1 MTGLTRI
8 TTYKVDKYDN
18 NSTAGETR
26 GVAAVDDMIGC
37 DVAVYDGYGGVG
49 KNDMDDKV
57 KKVIDDAKLDE
68 NTNNQS
74 LEDARGGF
82 QKSGQGQRHHRG
94 ADHCG

>member
-18 NSTAGETR
+18 STAGDTR

-49 KNDMDDKV
+49 KDDRDDQV
-57 KKVIDDAKLDE
+57 KKVINDAKLDE
-68 NTNNQS
+68 NNNN
-74 LEDARGGF
+74 
-82 QKSGQGQRHHRG
+82 
-94 ADHCG
+94 

>member
-18 NSTAGETR
+18 NSTAGDTR
-26 GVAAVDDMIGC
+26 GVAAVDYIIGY

-49 KNDMDDKV
+49 KDDRDDKE
-57 KKVIDDAKLDE
+57 VIDDAKLDE
-68 NTNNQS
+68 NNNNQS
-74 LEDARGGF
+74 LGDARGGF

-94 ADHCG
+94 ADHCC

>member
-18 NSTAGETR
+18 NSTAGDTR
-26 GVAAVDDMIGC
+26 GVAAVDFIIGY
-37 DVAVYDGYGGVG
+37 DVAVDGYGGVG
-49 KNDMDDKV
+49 KNDRDDQV

-74 LEDARGGF
+74 LGDARGGIP
-82 QKSGQGQRHHRG
+82 KSGQGQRHHRG